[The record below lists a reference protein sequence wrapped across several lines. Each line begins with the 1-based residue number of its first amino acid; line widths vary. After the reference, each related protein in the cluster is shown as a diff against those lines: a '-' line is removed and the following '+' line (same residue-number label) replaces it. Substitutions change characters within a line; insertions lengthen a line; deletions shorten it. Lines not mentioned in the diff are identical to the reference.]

1 MSDNLERDI
10 GKILTLLEGLK
21 ENLEKHVA
29 DDKEIEKR
37 VTAIEKRNYYVA
49 GAAAAAFFFWTMTSE
64 FILRA
69 LGLKT

>member
-1 MSDNLERDI
+1 MTTNLERDI
-10 GKILTLLEGLK
+10 GKILSKLENIEDWMK
-21 ENLEKHVA
+21 EHTA
-29 DDKEIEKR
+29 QDKEIEKR